1 MLDRGIDLGVHRRH
15 AAGITDCEGR
25 LARQRVQQNAMHHP
39 AALLRLPET
48 TGRAAD
54 LAPILEAAFL
64 QADCEKHHLC
74 LGALHPRR
82 QERQRRGY
90 GFPAD
95 FIEGHVVLHK

>member
-1 MLDRGIDLGVHRRH
+1 MLDGGVDPLVDGRH
-15 AAGITDCEGR
+15 VAGIAYRDSQFAGGR
-25 LARQRVQQNAMHHP
+25 VAQYPMDHA